1 MPSLQAGMGS
11 ADPPAVCA
19 STALSPHPSQ
29 LSGCGLLSTLLSVGV
44 VTLMLTVDVNQCISF
59 MGSSWSSAAEGLL
72 VFPMFWRCQIN
83 EVKWTNKGQSL
94 GVILGRRSLFWLH
107 DVLKSLKAF
116 QVYAALQWWSCF
128 GLLDFFFCFCDMRFL
143 LFITQSTGW
152 EVGNSI

>member
-1 MPSLQAGMGS
+1 MAKPTSTDAEHLMGDIRLYQPSQSPTDLSSAGDESTWQLSRSFWEILDGWMPSLQAGMGS

-59 MGSSWSSAAEGLL
+59 MGSSWSSAAEGLV

-83 EVKWTNKGQSL
+83 EVK
-94 GVILGRRSLFWLH
+94 
-107 DVLKSLKAF
+107 
-116 QVYAALQWWSCF
+116 
-128 GLLDFFFCFCDMRFL
+128 
-143 LFITQSTGW
+143 
-152 EVGNSI
+152 